1 MIENFP
7 ATVVVEP
14 VEIQEIPADVMSAIG
29 HPDTA
34 AVVSDLLGR
43 KIDPNRVNVSLTK
56 ADTLFVFQLLGGRL
70 PEGATKLPENFTF
83 KLLKVRLQ

>member
-1 MIENFP
+1 MLENFP
-7 ATVVVEP
+7 TTVVVEP
-14 VEIQEIPADVMSAIG
+14 IKIEDIPADITSAIG

-34 AVVSDLLGR
+34 AVLSDLLGR
-43 KIDPNRVNVSLTK
+43 KVDPNRINVSLCE
-56 ADTLFVFQLLGGRL
+56 ADTLFVFQLVGGRL

>member
-1 MIENFP
+1 MLEAFP
-7 ATVVVEP
+7 VTVVVEP
-14 VEIQEIPADVMSAIG
+14 TVLTEIPADVMSAIG

-34 AVVSDLLGR
+34 AVISDLLGR
-43 KIDPNRVNVSLTK
+43 TIDPNRVNVTLTK
-56 ADTLFVFQLLGGRL
+56 DDTLFVFQLMGGRL

>member
-1 MIENFP
+1 MVNDFP

-14 VEIQEIPADVMSAIG
+14 AEIQDIPADITSAIG

-34 AVVSDLLGR
+34 AVLSDLLGR
-43 KIDPNRVNVSLTK
+43 TIDPNRVNVSLTK
-56 ADTLFVFQLLGGRL
+56 ADTLFVFQLVGGRL

>member
-1 MIENFP
+1 MINEFP

-14 VEIQEIPADVMSAIG
+14 AILSDIPVDVKSAIG

-34 AVVSDLLGR
+34 AVLSDLLGR

-56 ADTLFVFQLLGGRL
+56 ADTLFVFQLMGGRL